1 MKKLLLLIAVFLCFQ
16 LNAQIQKGMILIGSS
31 SNLVGNLNQLAGGSI
46 SNNAGIQFGKIKTEY
61 NLAGSGNYFESEIS
75 ITSFNLSP
83 TAGIFITN
91 NIMLGASVGVFI
103 LRTKDESDSKE
114 GFNAMSFSP
123 YLRGYF
129 KNTGNILPFME
140 LRGGIISM
148 KYLEN
153 DADNNPFIGGKIG
166 ASFFVS
172 NNISIDLFGDYL
184 YSKNTEELQSGLKIV
199 EKQGLFG
206 IGVGIN
212 VYLGGAN

>member
-1 MKKLLLLIAVFLCFQ
+1 MKKFLLPIAVFLCVQ

-166 ASFFVS
+166 ASFFIN

-206 IGVGIN
+206 VGVGIN

>member
-1 MKKLLLLIAVFLCFQ
+1 MKKFLLPIAVFLCVQ

-206 IGVGIN
+206 VGVGIN